1 MERLKEFCEKIGVR
15 LTENEMLS
23 RHTSFRTGGPARY
36 FAAPADEEGLAA
48 LLKYAR
54 ERAVP
59 TFIMGNGTN
68 LLAPDEGFD
77 GLVIALGERFAAIR
91 AERDVVTA
99 QAGALLSQ
107 VGRFA
112 LQQGLTGFEF
122 AHGIPGS
129 VGGGVY
135 MNAGAYGGELKDVTE
150 RVRFLDESLE
160 LRALDGAQCGFAYRT
175 SVFKSR
181 PGWIVTGAD
190 FQLVP
195 GNTDEIAAKMEDLAR
210 RRREKQPLEYPSAGS
225 TFKRPEGYFAARLIE
240 DAGLKGTAVGGAQ
253 VSEKHAGF
261 VINRGGATTGDILRL
276 MELVRETVLAR
287 FGVTLEPEVE
297 RMRPREI

>member
-1 MERLKEFCEKIGVR
+1 MERLKEFCEKNGIR

-36 FAAPADEEGLAA
+36 FAAPADEADLAA

-91 AERDVVTA
+91 AERDIVTA

-175 SVFKSR
+175 SAFKSR

-190 FQLVP
+190 FRLVP
-195 GNTDEIAAKMEDLAR
+195 GNTNEIAAKMEDLAR
-210 RRREKQPLEYPSAGS
+210 RRRDKQPLEYPSAGS
-225 TFKRPEGYFAARLIE
+225 TFKRPEGYFAAKLIE